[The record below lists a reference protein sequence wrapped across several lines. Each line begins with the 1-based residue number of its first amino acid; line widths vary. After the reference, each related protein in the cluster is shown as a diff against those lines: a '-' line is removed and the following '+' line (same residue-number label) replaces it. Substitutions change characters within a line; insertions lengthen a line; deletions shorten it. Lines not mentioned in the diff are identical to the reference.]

1 MNCFP
6 QCVRSPEAWHWCSS
20 CCFKSER
27 LLAPRTK
34 SLLFTHWKQLFQTYD
49 TFSSALQ
56 QSRSHSAQ
64 PKKPSGPDEWHTTL
78 LVGCAEDSQLLA
90 STPQSTNLVLNIVR
104 QHRYLSTNSKHKC
117 IFYQQ
122 STALPCCSSTWQ
134 ACLCDYYHCRKAVR
148 LVLTTCLSEKPF
160 PSLTLPDPRHSSHLA
175 QKNTSQTVALPLCVF
190 AHKSYFSLVE
200 TSSWDLLRA
209 TEPFSVTDQTN
220 MHVLMKRYR
229 RPKWESWYR
238 ASEVVSLCQE
248 ESQEK
253 WPAPGHT
260 LVKKVVCWLACISWE
275 LS

>member
-1 MNCFP
+1 MT
-6 QCVRSPEAWHWCSS
+6 
-20 CCFKSER
+20 
-27 LLAPRTK
+27 L
-34 SLLFTHWKQLFQTYD
+34 SLLPYNKV
-49 TFSSALQ
+49 
-56 QSRSHSAQ
+56 
-64 PKKPSGPDEWHTTL
+64 GPTLLNLRNLLVLTNGIPL
-78 LVGCAEDSQLLA
+78 LVGCAEDSQFLA

-134 ACLCDYYHCRKAVR
+134 ACLCDYYHCRKVVR

-200 TSSWDLLRA
+200 TNSWDLLWA

-220 MHVLMKRYR
+220 MHVLKKRYR
-229 RPKWESWYR
+229 RPK
-238 ASEVVSLCQE
+238 
-248 ESQEK
+248 
-253 WPAPGHT
+253 
-260 LVKKVVCWLACISWE
+260 
-275 LS
+275 